1 MPSASA
7 SPRAKDREWIIPRFP
22 AAGFSGLT
30 ITIAGQPAKA
40 ALRRLQP
47 RWPQCQQV
55 GSESPARMPDMAA
68 FDYGAEAELF
78 PGTAGPSRRQP
89 VGYRRF
95 ASAAEALRFAMEE
108 LSAGSLAGAA
118 LEVGD
123 ERFDSRGMRQLY
135 EAADYP
141 LVRRKRED
149 RSSATMPR
157 TSQGSGPVAGSGAA
171 RKGRASQ
178 DRD

>member
-1 MPSASA
+1 MAS
-7 SPRAKDREWIIPRFP
+7 
-22 AAGFSGLT
+22 
-30 ITIAGQPAKA
+30 
-40 ALRRLQP
+40 
-47 RWPQCQQV
+47 
-55 GSESPARMPDMAA
+55 

-78 PGTAGPSRRQP
+78 PGVGRSSRRQP

-108 LSAGSLAGAA
+108 LSPEALAGAA

-135 EAADYP
+135 EATDYP
-141 LVRRKRED
+141 LARRERKD
-149 RSSATMPR
+149 RSTATTRPA
-157 TSQGSGPVAGSGAA
+157 SQESRPVPGPGAA
-171 RKGRASQ
+171 KKRRASH

>member
-1 MPSASA
+1 MA
-7 SPRAKDREWIIPRFP
+7 
-22 AAGFSGLT
+22 
-30 ITIAGQPAKA
+30 
-40 ALRRLQP
+40 
-47 RWPQCQQV
+47 
-55 GSESPARMPDMAA
+55 DMAA

-78 PGTAGPSRRQP
+78 PGAAGPSRRQP

-108 LSAGSLAGAA
+108 LSPGSLAGAA

-123 ERFDSRGMRQLY
+123 ERFDSHGMRELY

-141 LVRRKRED
+141 LLRREGKGRG
-149 RSSATMPR
+149 SATVTR
-157 TSQGSGPVAGSGAA
+157 TSRINGPVPGSRAA
-171 RKGRASQ
+171 RKGRLSQ

>member
-1 MPSASA
+1 
-7 SPRAKDREWIIPRFP
+7 
-22 AAGFSGLT
+22 
-30 ITIAGQPAKA
+30 
-40 ALRRLQP
+40 
-47 RWPQCQQV
+47 
-55 GSESPARMPDMAA
+55 MAA

-78 PGTAGPSRRQP
+78 PGAAGPSRRQP
-89 VGYRRF
+89 VRYRRF

-108 LSAGSLAGAA
+108 LSPGSLAGAA

-123 ERFDSRGMRQLY
+123 ERFDSPGIRQLY

-141 LVRRKRED
+141 LVRREQKG

-157 TSQGSGPVAGSGAA
+157 TSRGSGPVPGSGAA

>member
-1 MPSASA
+1 MAS
-7 SPRAKDREWIIPRFP
+7 
-22 AAGFSGLT
+22 
-30 ITIAGQPAKA
+30 
-40 ALRRLQP
+40 
-47 RWPQCQQV
+47 
-55 GSESPARMPDMAA
+55 

-78 PGTAGPSRRQP
+78 PGAARPSRRQP

-108 LSAGSLAGAA
+108 LSPEALAGAA

-141 LVRRKRED
+141 LARRERAD
-149 RSSATMPR
+149 RNSAAMQPIPGR
-157 TSQGSGPVAGSGAA
+157 SGPVPGSGAPKK
-171 RKGRASQ
+171 RRTRQ

>member
-1 MPSASA
+1 MA
-7 SPRAKDREWIIPRFP
+7 
-22 AAGFSGLT
+22 
-30 ITIAGQPAKA
+30 
-40 ALRRLQP
+40 
-47 RWPQCQQV
+47 
-55 GSESPARMPDMAA
+55 DMTA
-68 FDYGAEAELF
+68 FDYDAEAELF
-78 PGTAGPSRRQP
+78 PGAARPSRRQP

-108 LSAGSLAGAA
+108 LSPGSLAGAA

-141 LVRRKRED
+141 LLRREGKA

-157 TSQGSGPVAGSGAA
+157 ASRGNGPVPGSGAA
-171 RKGRASQ
+171 RKGPASQ